1 MGKFVTKAMIGILL
15 GLLFT
20 ISAGVISALTTN
32 ERYQFES
39 NYPDIGHERLSTVL
53 THGRI
58 KIQFLGYN
66 AANRITISK
75 QFYGLFL
82 RYGSHYLFLAKEQ
95 DTADN
100 RQSLTARSFYIIES
114 ADKAAYISDQ
124 RGMFLTRDNQP
135 LHLNSV
141 LLGKSLAI

>member
-1 MGKFVTKAMIGILL
+1 MGKFITRAMFGIVL

-20 ISAGVISALTTN
+20 VSVGVVSALSTN
-32 ERYQFES
+32 GRYQFES
-39 NYPDIGHERLSTVL
+39 NYPSIGHERLSTVL

-58 KIQFLGYN
+58 KMQFLGYN
-66 AANRITISK
+66 VANKITISK

-82 RYGSHYLFLAKEQ
+82 RYGSHYLVIAKEQ

-100 RQSLTARSFYIIES
+100 RQSLTTRSFYIIES

-124 RGMFLTRDNQP
+124 RGLFITRDNRP

-141 LLGKSLAI
+141 LLGKPIAS